1 MPIEIKDIPFFRGLS
16 EAELVSVKSC
26 LIEKKFKKGEIVHSE
41 GGDCQSLFFVKA
53 GRVKVY
59 RTSAS
64 GKEQIYEILGA
75 GDTCACNP
83 GELKWRCNSS
93 SEVLDESV
101 LWFLSRENYVRM
113 VSGNSKL
120 MHALNE
126 LFAKRLQCFG
136 NLIEE
141 VTLKDSKARLV
152 KFLLDML
159 KEKRGGDSK
168 NSTLFIP
175 STREEIAHRLGVARE
190 TVARHIS
197 ALKRKKLIDVKPY
210 QIDILNKKGLED
222 LLK

>member
-1 MPIEIKDIPFFRGLS
+1 MPIQIKNIPFFQELS
-16 EAELVSVKSC
+16 PSELEVLKSC
-26 LIEKKFKKGEIVHSE
+26 LIEKSFKKGDVVHSE
-41 GGDCQSLFFVKA
+41 GGSCSSLFFVKA

-59 RTSAS
+59 RTSIQ
-64 GKEQIYEILGA
+64 GKEQIFEILA
-75 GDTCACNP
+75 QGDTCACNP
-83 GELKWRCNSS
+83 GELTWRCASS
-93 SEVLDESV
+93 AEVLDDSV
-101 LWFLSRENYVRM
+101 LWFLSREHYVRM
-113 VSGNSKL
+113 VRNNSKL

-141 VTLKDSKARLV
+141 ITLKDSKTRLV

-159 KEKRGGDSK
+159 AEKKGESSK
-168 NSTLFIP
+168 NDTLFIK

-190 TVARHIS
+190 TIARHIS

-210 QIDILNKKGLED
+210 QIAILNKKGLEN